1 MVEQQRT
8 IVVTGVGAGIG
19 RAIVDRHVAAGWHV
33 VGIERDPVAAR
44 VHDGAPGVEVV
55 VGDVADTAVLE
66 HALDRATSR
75 GHLEAWVSNAAVTR
89 DRSLLEADAEHI
101 ASVLRTN
108 IEAVVTGTRL
118 AVARFLADGTEGSVV
133 AVSSVH
139 ARLGFAAHPLYD
151 ASKGAVEAFCRS
163 VAAEFGPRGIR
174 CNAVAPGAVMTERE
188 VEARRVATPVVEPIP
203 RAMFSTPDEIAAVV
217 DFLTDRGSAA
227 INGAVIAAD
236 RGLSSVFAD
245 EHWHSA
251 RPRG

>member
-1 MVEQQRT
+1 MVEKQRT

-19 RAIVDRHVAAGWHV
+19 RAILERHVAAGWHV
-33 VGIERDPVAAR
+33 VGIERDPAAAR
-44 VHDGAPGVEVV
+44 VHDGVSGVEVV
-55 VGDVADTAVLE
+55 VGDVADPSVLQD
-66 HALDRATSR
+66 ALDRAAAR
-75 GHLEAWVSNAAVTR
+75 GRLEAWVSNAAMTR

-108 IEAVVTGTRL
+108 VEAVVAGTRL
-118 AVARFLADGTEGSVV
+118 AVERFLADGTEGSIV

-151 ASKGAVEAFCRS
+151 ASKGAVEALCRS

-188 VEARRVATPVVEPIP
+188 VEARRGAAPVVEPIP
-203 RAMFSTPDEIAAVV
+203 RAMFSTPQEIAAVV
-217 DFLTDRGSAA
+217 AFLTDASSAA
-227 INGAVIAAD
+227 VNGAVIAAD
-236 RGLSSVFAD
+236 RGLTSVFAD

-251 RPRG
+251 APRG